1 MTQARRILV
10 AALPAAAL
18 AMLAVTLLP
27 AEVWPHA
34 AVDATYS
41 GFDSNLV
48 YGSGGAAG
56 SVQVGRDAVMMTS
69 GAHSFAALNLVTTPM
84 ARLAGQ
90 VDIVIDKAGDT
101 ADPFRIGLWDPEGG
115 AGYFVHFGQAPNDYV
130 TVEAITDG
138 STDRT
143 LLDGTVMSSTYWGKY
158 ELGSTYRI
166 AFALDRSA
174 GTLRFQI
181 TDLAGATTQSTGVDA
196 TSFPALFESGRLS
209 LTASSEGAA
218 TPADVR
224 LSGWRLTLPHQRFW
238 AVRIDDLIANVIL
251 VLLGLVGA
259 IVLVAWPAVAYVER
273 GPRPLPR
280 LPHLSGRLWAGAAV
294 AAVVYLAGNALLF
307 PLGGHPFDMGVEKLY
322 AYVTHTYG
330 LSDLFYLPNT
340 VSLARIWDGVPYV
353 ESAFP
358 YPPPVAYPF
367 AAIGFVNS
375 ALFAGGGAFPVD
387 SRSVQY
393 LIESINVA
401 FGLVDSALIYATLR
415 RLGVTPRWAVAGAV
429 LFMFNPAVWFSMSV
443 WGQTHVISV
452 CFVLLAILFVQLEL
466 PAGAWLALAAACLT
480 RPQMLVFGAVL
491 AAVLLRRFDWRQNL
505 AGASLAIVAAFLVML
520 PLTLQTS
527 PSLPVDVL
535 LNNFHVQEGGA
546 GAALVPVSQD
556 AYSIWPL
563 VTYLLEGVT
572 GAARA
577 YTPSSDALV
586 GTLTYQRAGQLL
598 TAVMLIAVLAAV
610 AVRRRVAL
618 QRGDYIP
625 LVAVA
630 IVSFLM
636 LLTGTVATH
645 FILALPLL
653 ILCRRWMSN
662 AGYLYAITAWTVTTF
677 VPMYGDM
684 GRFMSAQDY
693 PALAASRNS
702 VTQLFV
708 NLFTYDRFITVAV
721 LANVCVLVWVAVT
734 AFRRERAPAEETLQP
749 DRALSGLG

>member
-1 MTQARRILV
+1 V
-10 AALPAAAL
+10 AL

-27 AEVWPHA
+27 AEVWRQP

-41 GFDSNLV
+41 GFDPNLA
-48 YGSGGAAG
+48 YGSNGAAG
-56 SVQVGRDAVMMTS
+56 SVLVGRDAVTMTS
-69 GAHSFAALNLVTTPM
+69 GAHSFATLNLLTTPM

-90 VDIVIDKAGDT
+90 VDVVVDKAGDT

-115 AGYFVHFGQAPNDYV
+115 AGYFVHFGQAPNDYI
-130 TVEAITDG
+130 TVEAITGG

-143 LLDGTVMSSTYWGKY
+143 LLDGTVNSSTYIGRY
-158 ELGSTYRI
+158 ELGSIYRI
-166 AFALDRSA
+166 AFALDRNA
-174 GTLRFQI
+174 GTLQFRI
-181 TDLAGATTQSTGVDA
+181 TDLAAAATQNAGVDA
-196 TSFPALFESGRLS
+196 TSFPELFESGRLA

-218 TPADVR
+218 TPAAVR

-238 AVRIDDLIANVIL
+238 SVRIDDPTANVIL
-251 VLLGLVGA
+251 VVLGLAGA
-259 IVLVAWPAVAYVER
+259 IVLVAWLVVAFVER
-273 GPRPLPR
+273 RPRPLKR
-280 LPHLSGRLWAGAAV
+280 LPHASGRLWAAAAL

-401 FGLVDSALIYATLR
+401 FGLVDSALIYAILR
-415 RLGVTPRWAVAGAV
+415 RLGVTPRWAVAGAA

-452 CFVLLAILFVQLEL
+452 CFVLLAILLAQLEL
-466 PAGAWLALAAACLT
+466 PAVAWLALAAACLT

-491 AAVLLRRFDWRQNL
+491 AMVFLRRFDWRQNL
-505 AGASLAIVAAFLVML
+505 AGASLAIVASFLAML

-535 LNNFHVQEGGA
+535 LNTFHVQEGGTGA
-546 GAALVPVSQD
+546 GLIPVSQD

-563 VTYLLEGVT
+563 ITYLFEGAT

-577 YTPSSDALV
+577 FTPSSDVLI
-586 GTLTYQRAGQLL
+586 GPLTYQRAAQLL
-598 TAVMLIAVLAAV
+598 TAAMLVLVLAAI
-610 AVRRRVAL
+610 AVRRRAAL
-618 QRGDYIP
+618 VRGDYIP

-630 IVSFLM
+630 ITSFLM

-693 PALAASRNS
+693 PALSASGNP
-702 VTQLFV
+702 VTLLFV
-708 NLFTYDRFITVAV
+708 DLFTFDRFITVAV
-721 LANVCVLVWVAVT
+721 VANVCVLVWVAVT
-734 AFRRERAPAEETLQP
+734 AFRRERSHAEDAVQP
-749 DRALSGLG
+749 TRALSGLSS